1 MNSSKSQS
9 FFGIRKLP
17 ARYAGVVMPFILSVV
32 MTCVVSMISTFRSV
46 GWGGRLHQG
55 MAQRLGA
62 FLAHRISHFAV
73 GAAAGA
79 QADHAGGPGRLKP
92 ILHLV

>member
-17 ARYAGVVMPFILSVV
+17 ARYAGVVMPFILSVL

-46 GWGGRLHQG
+46 GWGATSSRYGPAPGRFPG
-55 MAQRLGA
+55 S
-62 FLAHRISHFAV
+62 SHFPFCCRCCRWC
-73 GAAAGA
+73 AG
-79 QADHAGGPGRLKP
+79 
-92 ILHLV
+92 